1 MSNRIQKNIAEIKN
15 ILLQMSALVEE
26 AVRTAVRAW
35 QERDEL
41 LARRVIERDYELD
54 RMEVQVGTLVFTTL
68 ATQQPMAGDLRMV
81 TAASQIAGQLER
93 VGDHCVN
100 ICDQVEELVAR
111 SDLDVP
117 PAPGLDE
124 MASRAIKM
132 LADSINAFVYGDT
145 KLAYEVLRQDKEVDE
160 LYDATMA
167 REVAAMEEARE
178 KVRAGVSHIVLA
190 INLERIAD
198 LATNIAEDVIYLV
211 EGRLIRSGT
220 LSEEELQA
228 AVEGGEVE
236 EPEACPAPPGGRREP
251 LECLENHS
259 RQVRECMARALEA
272 LEAYFSGDAAR
283 FASLS
288 QEVTEL
294 EHAADLI
301 SRNVRS
307 HLPKGIIMPIDKFE
321 LFLFLKEQD
330 DVADTAEDL
339 MDWLSYLDLSGSVPL
354 EIREEILA
362 LFRRCL
368 EIADQLGP
376 VVVAART
383 FFQTGDDDVR
393 AHIKEAIRKLRS
405 MEHEA
410 DRHEHRVKRRLFAME
425 APPLTVFHMVRL
437 VELMGSAADH
447 AENAADILRSMIA
460 K

>member
-1 MSNRIQKNIAEIKN
+1 MSSKIQKNIAEIKN
-15 ILLQMSALVEE
+15 ILLKMSALVEE

-41 LARRVIERDYELD
+41 LARRVIDRDYELD

-81 TAASQIAGQLER
+81 TAATQIAGQLER

-100 ICDQVEELVAR
+100 ICDQVEEMVAR
-111 SDLDVP
+111 TDVEIP
-117 PAPGLDE
+117 PAPGLDD
-124 MASRAIKM
+124 MASKAIKM
-132 LADSINAFVYGDT
+132 LSDSINAFVYGDS
-145 KLAYEVLRQDKEVDE
+145 KLAYSVLRQDKEVDE
-160 LYDATMA
+160 LYAATMDA
-167 REVAAMEEARE
+167 ELASMEANSE
-178 KVRAGVSHIVLA
+178 KVRAGVYHIVLA

-220 LSEEELQA
+220 LSEEDLEA
-228 AVEGGEVE
+228 AVEGSEPEV
-236 EPEACPAPPGGRREP
+236 PEACPAPPSGRREP

-272 LEAYFSGDAAR
+272 IEAYFAGDEAR
-283 FASLS
+283 FSAVVK
-288 QEVTEL
+288 EVSEL

-330 DVADTAEDL
+330 DVADTAEDVL
-339 MDWLSYLDLSGSVPL
+339 EWLSYMDVSIPQN
-354 EIREEILA
+354 IQEEIVG
-362 LFRRCL
+362 LFKECL

-393 AHIKEAIRKLRS
+393 SHIKEAIRKLRS
-405 MEHEA
+405 MEHDA
-410 DRHEHRVKRRLFAME
+410 DCHEHEIKKQLFAMD
-425 APPLTVFHMVRL
+425 ADPLTIFHLVRL
-437 VELMGSAADH
+437 VELVGRAADH